1 MSTKAETFYFE
12 EIKQYIKQ
20 NSYFEYEG
28 YECGTATF
36 ATRRNGSVYDC
47 SFSKKDLTEAVRL
60 GKELSKIYKGKN
72 VEISVDTCDEW
83 VYVKVKTP
91 REPRTKISYGYGHFD
106 KVLKK
111 GATSYLD
118 LWDIENKAKK
128 ELGIPCAEFRRL
140 VDELNKLPLKEKFGT
155 TRVAEIKLGNIGD
168 KEYTLEK
175 ISQIVE

>member
-1 MSTKAETFYFE
+1 MNTKAEIFYFE

-36 ATRRNGSVYDC
+36 ATRRNGSVYNC
-47 SFSKKDLTEAVRL
+47 SFSKKDLAEAVKL
-60 GKELSKIYKGKN
+60 NKELSRIYNGKN
-72 VEISVDTCDEW
+72 VVISLDTCDEW
-83 VYVKVKTP
+83 VYVRVKTP

-118 LWDIENKAKK
+118 LWDIENKAKRD
-128 ELGIPCAEFRRL
+128 LGMLHTEFRNI
-140 VDELNKLPLKEKFGT
+140 VAELEKLPFKEKFGT
-155 TRVAEIKLGNIGD
+155 TRIAEIKLGNIGD

-175 ISQIVE
+175 ICQIIN